1 MVFFA
6 TAIHNA
12 GFTPLENKSFDEII
26 GDFDLCFRFIGQ
38 FKDSYLTR
46 IKEAKEERETREWLR
61 RRQDSIHSNR
71 YPGEVEI
78 SPLMKAA
85 WEYET
90 GIMKEYFGPESLWR
104 WDGL

>member
-1 MVFFA
+1 MKKPTEKMVCFA

-12 GFTPLENKSFDEII
+12 GFTPDNKSFDEII

-61 RRQDSIHSNR
+61 RRQDSIHSN
-71 YPGEVEI
+71 
-78 SPLMKAA
+78 LMRAA

-90 GIMKEYFGPESLWR
+90 EIMKEYFGPESLWR